1 MDHSSEVL
9 TKLILQLSVILFAAK
24 FAGEICER
32 FIKIPPVIGELI
44 SGLILGILFLN
55 GKEILG
61 PLFLGDKSIPGFGL
75 LFGSIETD
83 KGHQNAIGIPVSGTL
98 WAIGQIG
105 AIVLLFMAGLETNL
119 RQFVKF
125 AGPASLVA
133 IGGVLLPFVLGLTST
148 VLFGFADS
156 FTDPKALF
164 IGAVM
169 TATSVG
175 ITVRVLG
182 DIKQLDTPEGVTI
195 IGAAVL
201 DDVLGMLILTIVVGL
216 SATSVF
222 SASSIAIVALKS
234 LGFWVILTG
243 LGIILSDRLSRFF
256 HKFRVAGAMTA
267 LAIGLAFLV
276 AGLAETFGLAMI
288 IGAFSMGLA
297 LSGTKLA
304 KNLEQT
310 LEGLHAVLVPIF
322 FVVIGMMVNITSMG
336 NILLFGLFITIL
348 AAIGKILGSG
358 GPSLFAGFNR
368 HGAWRIGIGMMPRG
382 EVALIMAGIGVTS
395 GIIDQDLFGVTVM
408 MTIITTV
415 IAPIILTRAFKTSL
429 SGSRSLST
437 NKQGDLP

>member
-1 MDHSSEVL
+1 MDHSSEIL
-9 TKLILQLSVILFAAK
+9 TKLILQLSLILFAAK

-32 FIKIPPVIGELI
+32 FIEIPPVIGELL
-44 SGLILGILFLN
+44 SGLVIEILFLN
-55 GKEILG
+55 GKELLG
-61 PLFLGDKSIPGFGL
+61 PLFLGDKSIPGLGL
-75 LFGSIETD
+75 LFEGIEA
-83 KGHQNAIGIPVSGTL
+83 GAEHESGISLPVSGTL

-105 AIVLLFMAGLETNL
+105 AIVLLFMAGLEKNL
-119 RQFVKF
+119 RQFIKF

-133 IGGVLLPFVLGLTST
+133 IGGVLLPFTFGLTST
-148 VLFGFADS
+148 VLFGFSDS
-156 FTDPKALF
+156 FTDPRALF

-169 TATSVG
+169 TAISVG

-182 DIKQLDTPEGVTI
+182 DINHLDTPEGVTI

-216 SATSVF
+216 NATGTF
-222 SASSIAIVALKS
+222 SSSSIAIVALKS
-234 LGFWVILTG
+234 LGFWIILTG
-243 LGIILSDRLSRFF
+243 LAIILSDRLSMFF
-256 HKFRVAGAMTA
+256 HKFRVAGATTT
-267 LAIGLAFLV
+267 LAIGLAFLG

-288 IGAFSMGLA
+288 IRAFSMGLA

-304 KNLEQT
+304 KNLEKS
-310 LEGLHAVLVPIF
+310 LEGLYAVLVPIF
-322 FVVIGMMVNITSMG
+322 FVVIGMMVDITSMG
-336 NILLFGLFITIL
+336 NILLFGIVITIL

-415 IAPIILTRAFKTSL
+415 IAPIILTRAFRNNL
-429 SGSRSLST
+429 SGS
-437 NKQGDLP
+437 K